1 MANPGDVIINTITK
15 ETITFTKTASVTE
28 GKLLEFRLELAPGS
42 TVPMKHVHTLQD
54 EIFEV
59 IHGKVNVEIG
69 ETGYVINP
77 GEKVLMDK
85 GKPHRWWNNNDE
97 ASVLT
102 VSFVPA
108 LNTEDFFV
116 EMFSLASKG
125 RSKPNGAPTF
135 LQAARM
141 CGKYN
146 IYHPVI
152 PVSIQ
157 KFVSILFNILTKGV
171 RTGK

>member
-15 ETITFTKTASVTE
+15 ETITFTKTASMTE

-59 IHGKVNVEIG
+59 ITGKVNVEIG
-69 ETGYVINP
+69 KKHVILKP
-77 GEKVLMDK
+77 GERAVMPK
-85 GKPHRWWNNNDE
+85 GIPHRWWNDPGI
-97 ASVLT
+97 ASELT
-102 VSFVPA
+102 VRFEPA
-108 LNTEDFFV
+108 YNTEDFFT
-116 EMFSLASKG
+116 EIFHLASSGKT
-125 RSKPNGAPTF
+125 RANGAPTF

-146 IYHPVI
+146 IYHPMI